1 MCLVIT
7 AVDGTAVVVMVLV
20 NDLPKTRERETV
32 RIDSYNQ
39 LQIGDSSD

>member
-7 AVDGTAVVVMVLV
+7 AVDGTAVVVMVLE
-20 NDLPKTRERETV
+20 NDLPKTRERKTV
-32 RIDSYNQ
+32 RVDSYKQ